1 MIQSKLIFFSFLF
14 FTGCSVHGE
23 HKSEKSENEKSDLCA
38 NDWVDATFF
47 GLGKLK
53 RKNIGNMY
61 AEYILYWS
69 H

>member
-1 MIQSKLIFFSFLF
+1 MIQSKLIFISFLF

-23 HKSEKSENEKSDLCA
+23 HKSEKNESEKSDLCA

-53 RKNIGNMY
+53 NYTGNVY
-61 AEYILYWS
+61 TKCTGCS
-69 H
+69 

>member
-23 HKSEKSENEKSDLCA
+23 HKKSDLCA

-53 RKNIGNMY
+53 RKNIGNVY
-61 AEYILYWS
+61 AECILYWS